1 MHWLADVPPREVSP
15 RLTGRTSADLVVV
28 GGGYGGLWAALLAKE
43 RDPGRDVALAEG
55 RTVGWAASGR
65 NGGFVSSSLT
75 HGQANGLAHFAED
88 YPALVRIGRDN
99 LDAIEHTL
107 SRLGIDAEWER
118 TGELTVAVAPW
129 QLDDLHAHVE
139 VGRTFTPR
147 VRMLDGDETRALV
160 DSPSYLGA
168 RYDPDGVALVH
179 PAKLVWGLAEAC
191 RRAGVRVFEHT
202 PVRRLRRAANGID
215 VLTRDGVIRAGQVA
229 LATNAFP
236 SPLRRARPYTVP
248 VYDHVIVTEPL
259 APDVR
264 AALRWA
270 GREGISDG
278 GNLFHYY
285 RLTRDDRIVFGG
297 YVPGYHFGKGI
308 RVRYDVDR
316 HTAALLVEHL
326 LATFPAL
333 AGTRVDST
341 WGGVID
347 TSTRFSPL
355 FGTAYGGRVAYVT
368 GFTGLGVAATRF
380 GAQVVLDL
388 LDGSD
393 TELTA
398 LSMVRKRPLPFPP
411 EPFAWAGI
419 TTTTRALARADAAGG
434 RRGPWLRLL
443 DRLGVGFDF

>member
-1 MHWLADVPPREVSP
+1 MHWLADLPSRESSP
-15 RLTGRTSADLVVV
+15 ALVGRTTADLVVV

-43 RDPGRDVALAEG
+43 RDPGRDVVLVEG
-55 RTVGWAASGR
+55 RTIGWAASGR
-65 NGGFVSSSLT
+65 NGGFVSPSLT
-75 HGQANGLAHFAED
+75 HGQANGLAHFADD
-88 YPALVRIGRDN
+88 YPALVRIGVEN
-99 LDAIEHTL
+99 MDAIESTL

-129 QLDDLHAHVE
+129 QLDELSADVRRGADFSPNVRLLDADQT
-139 VGRTFTPR
+139 RTM
-147 VRMLDGDETRALV
+147 VA
-160 DSPSYLGA
+160 SPTYLGA

-191 RRAGVRVFEHT
+191 LLAGVRLHERS
-202 PVRRLRRAANGID
+202 PVRGLRHAPGGVD
-215 VLTRDGVIRAGQVA
+215 VLTRDGVVRAGQVA

-248 VYDHVIVTEPL
+248 VYDHVVVTEPL

-264 AALRWA
+264 AALAWS
-270 GREGISDG
+270 GREGVSDA

-297 YVPGYHFGKGI
+297 YTPGYHFGKGI
-308 RVRYDVDR
+308 RARYEVNAG
-316 HTAALLVEHL
+316 TAAMLVEHL
-326 LATFPAL
+326 LDTFPAL
-333 AGTRVDST
+333 EGTRISST

-355 FGTAYGGRVAYVT
+355 FGTAYRGRVAYVT

-388 LDGSD
+388 LAGAD
-393 TELTA
+393 TELTS
-398 LSMVRKRPLPFPP
+398 LSMVRGRPLPFPP

-419 TTTTRALARADAAGG
+419 STTTRALARADAAGG
-434 RRGPWLRLL
+434 QRGPWLRLL